1 VIENSV
7 SSLLD
12 NRRARLVTAIGRSP
26 ALGNL
31 LLGGAAVALGLA
43 GGAAVAFGPIWAGFV
58 ALAALA
64 LGYAI
69 LVDTRVGLAISIL
82 VATTLPFGT
91 LPFKAVITPNFLA
104 LALLALLM
112 VWLLRL
118 LVRPDEQLILTPLG
132 LPLIG
137 FLGIT
142 LFSFILGSNG
152 SPDSLTLHN
161 YFKFVLAV
169 LFFFSVANCVRT
181 AEQARWLL
189 RLLIIGG
196 ALSAL
201 IGLALY
207 ALPDRSALQ
216 VLTALG
222 RIGYPTAGRVLRY
235 VEDDPNGVER
245 AIGFAVDPNSFGGML
260 ALIGALTLTQ
270 AIAERPILPRR
281 LLYVMAGALA
291 LATFLTQSRGALG
304 GLLAGALYIALLRYH
319 KLLWPVAGAV
329 VLAAALY
336 LVFGIGE
343 RFVGR
348 VTAGVQFADQANQM
362 RLAEY
367 RNAVAII
374 QSYPIFGIGFGK
386 APELDLVAGV
396 SSIYLA
402 LAERIGLVG
411 LFAFL
416 AIVAAFFTR
425 SLRAMRAAF
434 QDQRD
439 QERGAQLLGL
449 QAAIVAALA
458 VGLLDHYFF
467 NIEFSHMVA
476 LFWGSI
482 GLALAIETEDGGRRT
497 ENDRDN
503 PARHPPSFVLRP
515 SSENKQ

>member
-1 VIENSV
+1 LVENSV
-7 SSLLD
+7 SSTFD
-12 NRRARLVTAIGRSP
+12 NRRARLLTAIGRNP
-26 ALGNL
+26 ALGHL
-31 LLGGAAVALGLA
+31 LAGGAAVALGLA
-43 GGAAVAFGPIWAGFV
+43 GGAAAAFGPVWAGFV

-69 LVDTRVGLAISIL
+69 LADTRVGLALTIL
-82 VATTLPFGT
+82 VATILPFGT
-91 LPFKAVITPNFLA
+91 LPFRALITPNFLE

-118 LVRPDEQLILTPLG
+118 LVRPEEQLILTPLG

-137 FLGIT
+137 FLGVT

-161 YFKFVLAV
+161 YFKFILAV
-169 LFFFSVANCVRT
+169 LFFFSVVNCVRT
-181 AEQARWLL
+181 PEQAGWAL
-189 RLLIIGG
+189 RLLLIGG

-201 IGLALY
+201 IGLALF

-216 VLTALG
+216 ILTALG

-260 ALIGALTLTQ
+260 ALIGALAITQ
-270 AIAERPILPRR
+270 AAAERPILPRR
-281 LLYVMAGALA
+281 VLYAMAGVLA
-291 LATFLTQSRGALG
+291 LATFLTQSRGAMG
-304 GLLAGALYIALLRYH
+304 GLVAGTLYVALLRYR
-319 KLLWPVAGAV
+319 KLLWPLAGAV
-329 VLAAALY
+329 LGAAALY

-367 RNAVAII
+367 RNAIAII
-374 QSYPIFGIGFGK
+374 SSYPVFGIGFGK

-416 AIVAAFFTR
+416 AIVAAFFIR
-425 SLRAMRAAF
+425 SLRVMRAAF
-434 QDQRD
+434 QERHDP
-439 QERGAQLLGL
+439 ERGAQLLGL

-476 LFWGSI
+476 LFWGAI
-482 GLALAIETEDGGRRT
+482 GLALAIETIDQRPKTKDEPLD
-497 ENDRDN
+497 
-503 PARHPPSFVLRP
+503 SIRP
-515 SSENKQ
+515 SSSVILPSSGAER